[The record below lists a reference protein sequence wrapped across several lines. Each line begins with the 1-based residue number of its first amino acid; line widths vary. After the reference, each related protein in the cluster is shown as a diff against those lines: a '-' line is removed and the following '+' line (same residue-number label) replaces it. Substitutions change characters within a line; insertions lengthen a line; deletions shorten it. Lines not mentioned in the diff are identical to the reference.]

1 MSLAEVNQKTARQMI
16 GAEILIRALKANG
29 VRTVF
34 GYPGGAVLAIYD
46 ELFQQ
51 SEIEHILVRHE
62 QHAGHAAEGYARASG
77 KAGVVLVT
85 SGPGITN
92 MVTPLQDALM
102 DSIPLVCICGQV
114 PTSLIGTDAFQECDA
129 VGITRPCTKHSY
141 IVTDVT
147 AMAETVDLAF
157 RVATS
162 GRPGPVLICIPK
174 DVQLAECTYYDPP
187 PRAQHAT
194 APAGLFDPSGIR
206 RAGDL
211 IANARRGLI
220 YTGGGVLA
228 SGPQASDA
236 LRQLADITG
245 FPVTSTLMGLGA
257 FPAGHQSWLGM
268 PGLHGTYEANMAM
281 HDCDVMLCVGARF
294 DDRVTGRLD
303 RFSPGSKK
311 IHIDIDP
318 SSINKNVAADVALCG
333 DAGAGLTLLV
343 QDLRSRK
350 HQTKSHLLNDWWSAI
365 AAWRDQLCLAYE
377 PGDGVIMPQFAI
389 ERLWHHIRDRDPYIT
404 TEVGQHQ
411 MWAAQYCRFDNP
423 NRFISSGGLGTMGF
437 GLPAAIGAQLARPD
451 KLVVDIAG
459 DASIQ
464 MNLKELPTALQ
475 YGLPV
480 KVFILNNHHLG
491 MVRQLQQHL
500 HNGRKSH
507 SYSDALPDF
516 TRLAEAYG
524 ARGIRCR
531 HPGELDNAIM
541 EMLAF
546 DGPAVLDCEVA
557 ELESC
562 YPMIKAGSGHNEMWL
577 NQDRFAAGE
586 SSGRTP
592 LAVAV

>member
-1 MSLAEVNQKTARQMI
+1 MDLAGETCKTVRRMS
-16 GAEILIRALKANG
+16 GAEILIHALRANG
-29 VRTVF
+29 VRTIF
-34 GYPGGAVLAIYD
+34 GYPGGSVLAIYD

-51 SEIEHILVRHE
+51 ADIEHILVRHE

-102 DSIPLVCICGQV
+102 DSVPLVCICGQV

-141 IVTDVT
+141 IVTDV
-147 AMAETVDLAF
+147 AALAETVDRAF
-157 RVATS
+157 QVATS

-174 DVQLAECTYYDPP
+174 DVQLAESGYDPVSQGTRSI
-187 PRAQHAT
+187 PRNDV
-194 APAGLFDPSGIR
+194 FDPTEIQ
-206 RAGDL
+206 RAVDL
-211 IANARRGLI
+211 IQGARRGVI

-228 SGPQASDA
+228 SGLHASES

-245 FPVTSTLMGLGA
+245 YPVTSTLMGLGA
-257 FPAGHQSWLGM
+257 FPAEHPSWLGM

-281 HDCDVMLCVGARF
+281 HGCDVMICVGARF
-294 DDRVTGRLD
+294 DDRVTARLD
-303 RFSPGSKK
+303 RFSPNSKK

-318 SSINKNVAADVALCG
+318 SSINKNVVADVGLCG
-333 DAGAGLTLLV
+333 DAGAGLAILV
-343 QDLRSRK
+343 EELKARGHSIRVDYSNHWWK
-350 HQTKSHLLNDWWSAI
+350 AIND
-365 AAWRDQLCLAYE
+365 WRDQQCLAYDRNE
-377 PGDGVIMPQFAI
+377 ALIMPQFAI
-389 ERLWHHIRDRDPYIT
+389 ERLWEHIKDQDPYVT

-411 MWAAQYCRFDNP
+411 MWAAQYCSFNKP

-437 GLPAAIGAQLARPD
+437 GLPAAIGVQLAQPGR
-451 KLVVDIAG
+451 LVVDIAG

-464 MNLKELPTALQ
+464 MNLKELPTAVQ
-475 YGLPV
+475 YKLPV
-480 KVFILNNHHLG
+480 KVFILNNRHLG

-500 HNGRKSH
+500 HNGRMSH

-516 TRLAEAYG
+516 THLTEAYG

-531 HPGELDNAIM
+531 HPRDLDEAIA
-541 EMLAF
+541 EMLAL
-546 DGPAVLDCEVA
+546 DGPVVLDCEVA

-562 YPMIKAGSGHNEMWL
+562 YPMIKSGSGHNEMWL
-577 NQDRFAAGE
+577 NGDRLVFGDD
-586 SSGRTP
+586 SDRRMS
-592 LAVAV
+592 AVAV